1 LNPRILGL
9 NERISGW
16 SGCYILIVIMAE
28 WLRRKTRNLM
38 GFPRAGSNPA
48 DDEFFLA
55 FWGAGF
61 MVRI

>member
-1 LNPRILGL
+1 MGSACNTLN
-9 NERISGW
+9 
-16 SGCYILIVIMAE
+16 VIMAE

-61 MVRI
+61 RVRI